1 VKYAPV
7 RLPHVQSERKTPPAI
22 RILLRRNRIG
32 KIVAPSHTAKG
43 NITMEKFGTT
53 RRQLLTAIGMV
64 GGSAALYQAMTTMGH
79 AAETQFSD
87 PPKLSGART
96 GASVLVL
103 GAGLAGL
110 LAAYE
115 LNKAGYKV
123 RILEYQ
129 TRAGGRNWSL
139 YGGDTY
145 TELGGATQKVG
156 FAAGHYLNPG
166 PWRIPYHHRT
176 LLHYCKQFGVQ
187 LEPFIQFNHN
197 CFVHSADA
205 FGGKPVRY
213 REAAADFEGNV
224 AELLGK
230 AIDQKALDSEL
241 SKEDREKLT
250 EALRGWGM
258 LDKDMRYKANLLSS
272 EHRGYDRPPGG
283 GVNGAPVA
291 SQLFSFHDVLNSQV
305 WKNMA
310 FFMNHEMQTTMFQPV
325 GGMGMI
331 GKAFARQV
339 QPLITYN
346 AKVSRINQDKSG
358 VTVTYADTGT
368 GSVSEAKADF
378 CVCTI
383 PLGVLNQI
391 PNNLSPRKRAAVAA
405 VPYSNSV
412 KIGLQ
417 MARRFWEEED
427 YIYGGHSFTSQD
439 IALVSYPNYHL
450 FEDGP
455 GVLLGA
461 FASGAGAYRLAGMT
475 PEQRIEAALAQG
487 SVFHPGTYRKEFQTG
502 ASVAWS
508 RVPWTM
514 GCCARWNEE
523 TRKEHYQ
530 TLVAVDDRVVLA
542 GEHASYVGCWMEGA
556 LLSSIDAITRLHK
569 RALEA

>member
-1 VKYAPV
+1 MDAEAP
-7 RLPHVQSERKTPPAI
+7 K
-22 RILLRRNRIG
+22 
-32 KIVAPSHTAKG
+32 
-43 NITMEKFGTT
+43 TT
-53 RRQLLTAIGMV
+53 RRQLLSAIGMI
-64 GGSAALYQAMTTMGH
+64 GGTAALYQAMTTYGH
-79 AAETQFSD
+79 AAETQFNG
-87 PPKLSGART
+87 PPDLSGARK
-96 GASVLVL
+96 GASVIVL
-103 GAGLAGL
+103 GSGLAGM

-115 LNKAGYKV
+115 LTKAGYAVK
-123 RILEYQ
+123 ILEYQ
-129 TRAGGRNWSL
+129 NRPGGRNWSL

-156 FAAGHYLNPG
+156 FAPGNYLNPG
-166 PWRIPYHHRT
+166 PWRIPHHHRT
-176 LLHYCKQFGVQ
+176 LLHYCKAFGVA

-197 CFVHSADA
+197 AYVHSADA
-205 FGGKPVRY
+205 FGGKPQRY
-213 REAAADFEGNV
+213 REVAADFEGNV

-230 AIDQKALDSEL
+230 AIDQKALDTEI
-241 SKEDREKLT
+241 KAEDKDRLR

-258 LDKDMRYKANLLSS
+258 LDKDMRYAKGLRSS

-283 GVNGAPVA
+283 GVNGAPTP
-291 SQLFSFHDVLNSQV
+291 SDLLDFHDVLDPQV
-305 WKNMA
+305 WKAMA

-339 QPLITYN
+339 QSLITFN
-346 AKVSRINQDKSG
+346 AKVTKIAQDRSG
-358 VTVTYADTGT
+358 VSVTYKNTGDGT
-368 GSVSEAKADF
+368 VSEARADF

-383 PLGVLNQI
+383 PLGVLSQVDL
-391 PNNLSPRKRAAVAA
+391 NLSPKLQTAISA

-412 KIGLQ
+412 KIGLE
-417 MARRFWEEED
+417 MRRRFWED
-427 YIYGGHSFTSQD
+427 DDHIYGGHSFTSQD
-439 IALVSYPNYHL
+439 IGLISYPNNHL
-450 FEDGP
+450 FQDGP
-455 GVLLGA
+455 AVLLGA
-461 FASGAGAYRLAGMT
+461 FASGMGAYRLAGMT
-475 PEQRIEAALAQG
+475 PDERIQTALAQG
-487 SVFHPGTYRKEFQTG
+487 SVFHPAAYQKEFVTG